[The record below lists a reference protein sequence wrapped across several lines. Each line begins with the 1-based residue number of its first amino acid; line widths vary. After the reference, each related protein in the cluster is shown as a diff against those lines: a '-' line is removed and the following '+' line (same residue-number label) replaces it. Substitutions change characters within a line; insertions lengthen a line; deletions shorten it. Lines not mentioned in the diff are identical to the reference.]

1 MDPFDKKDALE
12 HPFQEKYDMIKGS
25 FDEGK
30 NIDDID
36 CSFEDIA
43 EALRYELSTNDQQIQ
58 ESLESASD
66 PITGVSAIGY
76 TAIKLGSHVYFAET
90 QGNYRLTGEDNVR
103 EFIVKRVSEE
113 ARNTSQ
119 PGYMIHVYDL
129 VARSGMHSYL
139 GDAQE
144 EILPIAKGMF
154 ENAKV
159 ESWSEDNQYLYE
171 SIVGCTLQT
180 LFALYEENPSLD
192 LASDLGVNTDDLKEI
207 TDQLRGVPPT
217 LVMQAAGDFIG
228 VLESNDMYQKLGK
241 RFLSLRK

>member
-1 MDPFDKKDALE
+1 MSYGDMTDPSVGQFESKYNFIKEELNQGKD
-12 HPFQEKYDMIKGS
+12 
-25 FDEGK
+25 
-30 NIDDID
+30 IDDID

-43 EALRYELSTNDQQIQ
+43 EALRYELSINEQQIK
-58 ESLESASD
+58 EKLETASE
-66 PITGVSAIGY
+66 PSSGVSAIGY
-76 TAIKLGSHVYFAET
+76 TAVKLGSHVYFAE
-90 QGNYRLTGEDNVR
+90 QYGEDRLEGEEEVR
-103 EFIVKRVSEE
+103 KFIVDKVSEE

-129 VARSGMHSYL
+129 VARTGIHSYL

-154 ENAKV
+154 ENENV

-192 LASDLGVNTDDLKEI
+192 LASDLQVDHEELKAI
-207 TDQLRGVPPT
+207 TYQLRGVPPT

-228 VLESNDMYQKLGK
+228 ALQSNDMYQRLGK
-241 RFLSLRK
+241 EFLSLRK